1 MKFPFAVKHNG
12 ILYEPGKEVPIG
24 KEPVKENADKE
35 KTVNEIRE
43 ELKALGVTK
52 FTSNKKSDLIALLEE
67 KKAEAEAK
75 AKEEEEDKDPEEPEE
90 NENPEDENPEGE
102 NPEGEDGED
111 DLINKIINEE

>member
-35 KTVNEIRE
+35 RTVNEIRE

-75 AKEEEEDKDPEEPEE
+75 ANEEEEAKDPEEPE
-90 NENPEDENPEGE
+90 DENS
-102 NPEGEDGED
+102 EGEDGED
-111 DLINKIINEE
+111 DLMNKIINEE

>member
-12 ILYEPGKEVPIG
+12 ILYEAGKEVPIG

-35 KTVNEIRE
+35 RTVNEIRE

-67 KKAEAEAK
+67 KKAEAEK
-75 AKEEEEDKDPEEPEE
+75 EAKEEEEENKDPEEPEE
-90 NENPEDENPEGE
+90 NENPEGE

-111 DLINKIINEE
+111 DLMNKIINEE

>member
-35 KTVNEIRE
+35 RTVNEIRE

-67 KKAEAEAK
+67 KKAEAEAEAK
-75 AKEEEEDKDPEEPEE
+75 AKEEEEVKDPEEPEE
-90 NENPEDENPEGE
+90 EE

-111 DLINKIINEE
+111 DLMNKIINEE

>member
-12 ILYEPGKEVPIG
+12 ILYEAGKEVPIG

-35 KTVNEIRE
+35 RTVNEIRE

-67 KKAEAEAK
+67 KKAEVK
-75 AKEEEEDKDPEEPEE
+75 AKEEEKDKDPEEPNEDENPEE

-102 NPEGEDGED
+102 DGED
-111 DLINKIINEE
+111 DLMNKIINEE

>member
-35 KTVNEIRE
+35 RTVNEIRE

-67 KKAEAEAK
+67 KKAEAK
-75 AKEEEEDKDPEEPEE
+75 AKEEEEENENPEEPEE
-90 NENPEDENPEGE
+90 NENPEGE

-111 DLINKIINEE
+111 DLMNKIINEE

>member
-35 KTVNEIRE
+35 RTVNEIRE

-75 AKEEEEDKDPEEPEE
+75 ADEEEEDKDPEG
-90 NENPEDENPEGE
+90 ENPEGE

-111 DLINKIINEE
+111 DLMNKIINEE

>member
-35 KTVNEIRE
+35 RTVNEIRE

-67 KKAEAEAK
+67 KKDEAK
-75 AKEEEEDKDPEEPEE
+75 AKEEEEAKDPEEPEE
-90 NENPEDENPEGE
+90 DENLEEDE

-111 DLINKIINEE
+111 DLMNKIINEE

>member
-35 KTVNEIRE
+35 KTVIRE

-75 AKEEEEDKDPEEPEE
+75 ANEEEEDKDPEEPEE
-90 NENPEDENPEGE
+90 DENPEDE

-111 DLINKIINEE
+111 DLMNKIINEE

>member
-35 KTVNEIRE
+35 RTVNEIRE

-67 KKAEAEAK
+67 KKAEAK
-75 AKEEEEDKDPEEPEE
+75 AKEEEEAKDPEEPEE
-90 NENPEDENPEGE
+90 GENLEEDE

-111 DLINKIINEE
+111 DLMNKIINEE

>member
-12 ILYEPGKEVPIG
+12 ILYEAGKEVPIG

-35 KTVNEIRE
+35 RTVNEIRE

-67 KKAEAEAK
+67 KKAEAEAEAK
-75 AKEEEEDKDPEEPEE
+75 ANEEEEAKDPEEPEE

-102 NPEGEDGED
+102 DGED
-111 DLINKIINEE
+111 DLMNKIINEE

>member
-35 KTVNEIRE
+35 RTVNEIRE

-52 FTSNKKSDLIALLEE
+52 FTTNKKSDLIALLEE
-67 KKAEAEAK
+67 KKAEVK
-75 AKEEEEDKDPEEPEE
+75 AKEEEKDKDPEEPEE
-90 NENPEDENPEGE
+90 NENPEEDE

-111 DLINKIINEE
+111 DLMNKIINEE

>member
-35 KTVNEIRE
+35 RTVNEIRE

-67 KKAEAEAK
+67 KKAEAK
-75 AKEEEEDKDPEEPEE
+75 AKEEEKDKNPEEPEE
-90 NENPEDENPEGE
+90 DENLEENENPEGE

-111 DLINKIINEE
+111 DLMNKIINEE

>member
-35 KTVNEIRE
+35 RTVNEIRE

-67 KKAEAEAK
+67 KKAEAEK
-75 AKEEEEDKDPEEPEE
+75 EAKEEEEDKNPEEPEE
-90 NENPEDENPEGE
+90 DENPENE

-111 DLINKIINEE
+111 GLMNKIINEE

>member
-35 KTVNEIRE
+35 RTVNEIRE

-75 AKEEEEDKDPEEPEE
+75 AKAKEEEEENKDPEEPEE
-90 NENPEDENPEGE
+90 DE

-111 DLINKIINEE
+111 DLMNKIINEE

>member
-12 ILYEPGKEVPIG
+12 ILYEAGKEVPIG

-35 KTVNEIRE
+35 RTVNEIRE

-52 FTSNKKSDLIALLEE
+52 FESNKKSDLIALLEE

-75 AKEEEEDKDPEEPEE
+75 ANEEEEDKDPEEPEE
-90 NENPEDENPEGE
+90 DE

-111 DLINKIINEE
+111 DLMNKIINEE

>member
-35 KTVNEIRE
+35 RTVNEIRE

-67 KKAEAEAK
+67 KKAEAK
-75 AKEEEEDKDPEEPEE
+75 AKEEEEDENPEEPEE
-90 NENPEDENPEGE
+90 NENLEEDENPEDENPEGE
-102 NPEGEDGED
+102 DGEDG
-111 DLINKIINEE
+111 LLNKIINEE

>member
-12 ILYEPGKEVPIG
+12 ILYEPGKEVPVG

-35 KTVNEIRE
+35 RTVNEIRE

-67 KKAEAEAK
+67 KKAEAK
-75 AKEEEEDKDPEEPEE
+75 AKEEEEDKNPEEPEE
-90 NENPEDENPEGE
+90 DENLEEDE

-111 DLINKIINEE
+111 DLMNKIINEE

>member
-35 KTVNEIRE
+35 RTVNEIRE

-67 KKAEAEAK
+67 KKAEAK
-75 AKEEEEDKDPEEPEE
+75 AKEEEEDKDPEEPEG

-102 NPEGEDGED
+102 DGED
-111 DLINKIINEE
+111 DLMNKIINEE

>member
-12 ILYEPGKEVPIG
+12 ILYEAGKEVPIG

-35 KTVNEIRE
+35 RTVNEIRE

-75 AKEEEEDKDPEEPEE
+75 AKEEEKDKNPEEPEE

-102 NPEGEDGED
+102 DGED
-111 DLINKIINEE
+111 DLMNKIINEE

>member
-12 ILYEPGKEVPIG
+12 ILYEAGKEVPIG

-35 KTVNEIRE
+35 RTVNEIRE

-52 FTSNKKSDLIALLEE
+52 FASNKKSDLIALLEE

-75 AKEEEEDKDPEEPEE
+75 ANEEEEDKDPEEPEE
-90 NENPEDENPEGE
+90 DE

-111 DLINKIINEE
+111 DLMNKIINEE

>member
-35 KTVNEIRE
+35 RTVNEIRE

-52 FTSNKKSDLIALLEE
+52 FTTNKKSDLIALLEE

-75 AKEEEEDKDPEEPEE
+75 ANEEEEDKNPEEPEE
-90 NENPEDENPEGE
+90 DENPEDE

-111 DLINKIINEE
+111 DLMNKIINEE

>member
-12 ILYEPGKEVPIG
+12 MLYEPGKEVPIG

-35 KTVNEIRE
+35 RTVNEIRE

-75 AKEEEEDKDPEEPEE
+75 AKEEEKDKDPEEPEE
-90 NENPEDENPEGE
+90 DK

-111 DLINKIINEE
+111 DLMNKIINEE

>member
-35 KTVNEIRE
+35 RTVNEIRE

-67 KKAEAEAK
+67 KKAEAK
-75 AKEEEEDKDPEEPEE
+75 AKEEEEDENPEEPEE
-90 NENPEDENPEGE
+90 NENLEEGENPEGE

-111 DLINKIINEE
+111 DLMNKIINEE

>member
-12 ILYEPGKEVPIG
+12 ILYEAGKEVPIG

-35 KTVNEIRE
+35 RTVNEIRE

-75 AKEEEEDKDPEEPEE
+75 ANEEEEDKDPEEPEE
-90 NENPEDENPEGE
+90 PEEDE

-111 DLINKIINEE
+111 DLMNKIINEE